1 MAAEPSPITLDA
13 PPGDWPLRL
22 VWDPGLVALSAPG
35 EPVEAT
41 RSAWRADHG
50 PDWERAE
57 SLLLVSALFEDGH
70 SLALAALRPREARGH
85 DHDQLLH
92 RLERSGD
99 PVEVTEALLSTEYD
113 AENHLR
119 RIGIELWIDPE
130 APPLR
135 LGGDREGEVAAD
147 RDGPARREIAA
158 MSYQLDG
165 AAGFGA
171 CELLRPA

>member
-1 MAAEPSPITLDA
+1 MAAEPSPITLEA

-22 VWDPGLVALSAPG
+22 VWDPGLAALSASE
-35 EPVEAT
+35 EPASAV
-41 RSAWRADHG
+41 RSAWHADPG

-57 SLLLVSALFEDGH
+57 SLLLVSAVFEDGH
-70 SLALAALRPREARGH
+70 SLALAALRPRKAQGH

-92 RLERSGD
+92 RLEFSGD
-99 PVEVTEALLSTEYD
+99 PVEMTEALLSTEYD
-113 AENHLR
+113 AEGHIR

-135 LGGDREGEVAAD
+135 LGGDRDGEARAD

-165 AAGFGA
+165 APGFGT
-171 CELLRPA
+171 CEMLRPA